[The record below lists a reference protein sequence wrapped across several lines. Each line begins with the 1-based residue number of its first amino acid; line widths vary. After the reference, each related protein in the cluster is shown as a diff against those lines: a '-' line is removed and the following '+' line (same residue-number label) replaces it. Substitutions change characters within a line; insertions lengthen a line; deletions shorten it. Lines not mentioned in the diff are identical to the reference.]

1 VHTHLLLEVAPHY
14 AAFCHGFHS
23 AEKDSHEQKL
33 PNKGQ
38 GGMGVTHQARI
49 VKFLVA
55 FCPELLEL
63 SNAAV
68 RIKRWKLQSE
78 SK

>member
-1 VHTHLLLEVAPHY
+1 MFEKRENWCILIYYLMPLCTTLIFAMASIPLKKTITHTN
-14 AAFCHGFHS
+14 F
-23 AEKDSHEQKL
+23 EK
-33 PNKGQ
+33 KGR
-38 GGMGVTHQARI
+38 GGWVTHQARI

-68 RIKRWKLQSE
+68 RIKR
-78 SK
+78 

>member
-1 VHTHLLLEVAPHY
+1 
-14 AAFCHGFHS
+14 
-23 AEKDSHEQKL
+23 
-33 PNKGQ
+33 
-38 GGMGVTHQARI
+38 MGVTHQARI